1 MTFWPDS
8 KSETGDADPFIRE
21 RIAPARLILGNDFQ
35 REEPMTSEEISE
47 LNAARESLVKRRREM
62 ARQLSE
68 APLPSVEMAEELTK
82 ILVAIEALDRALNEA
97 GHPYMSQGVVDQLR
111 GED

>member
-1 MTFWPDS
+1 
-8 KSETGDADPFIRE
+8 
-21 RIAPARLILGNDFQ
+21 
-35 REEPMTSEEISE
+35 
-47 LNAARESLVKRRREM
+47 M
-62 ARQLSE
+62 ARQISE

-111 GED
+111 AED

>member
-1 MTFWPDS
+1 LTFWPGS
-8 KSETGDADPFIRE
+8 NSETSDANPLIRE
-21 RIAPARLILGNDFQ
+21 RIASTRLIPWNDFQ
-35 REEPMTSEEISE
+35 REEPMTSEEIKE

-111 GED
+111 AED